1 MEQEKTVA
9 SCSKALTA
17 LRRHLNRPP
26 SLFDRHEAIELL
38 ESLVRLA
45 RTQAHDKAKEYSAAV
60 DKVKARQASLES
72 GHLQHLMLG
81 LVGDPLRA
89 KMAKEAISILKGVSR
104 SQPFGSHDNRT
115 RRCLSPYPVQ
125 CYNCHGWGHIARRW
139 PRSRTP
145 VNICVYLLYG
155 LFNKFVCLIR
165 ISLFSLFSPFS
176 FDLGGTF
183 SVSQFRTW
191 FGAWVNRGLGSLFWG
206 YASNLSYFRFLFCF
220 VVF

>member
-1 MEQEKTVA
+1 M
-9 SCSKALTA
+9 
-17 LRRHLNRPP
+17 
-26 SLFDRHEAIELL
+26 I
-38 ESLVRLA
+38 
-45 RTQAHDKAKEYSAAV
+45 
-60 DKVKARQASLES
+60 
-72 GHLQHLMLG
+72 G
-81 LVGDPLRA
+81 LVGDSLRA

-104 SQPFGSHDNRT
+104 SQPFGSHDNHT

-125 CYNCHGWGHIARRW
+125 CYNCHGWGQIARRW

-176 FDLGGTF
+176 VDLGGTF

-191 FGAWVNRGLGSLFWG
+191 FGAWGQQRVGFPVWG
-206 YASNLSYFRFLFCF
+206 YASNLSYFRFLFVSLCF
-220 VVF
+220 RPIPLRSHQGYVLPKEISFLLLAPCLLRI